1 MIKFNVGGIFHE
13 LLIKKFQR
21 GFLYFYILTDSKNY
35 TCEIKELFHG
45 FNGFI
50 LDTDVLFVTIHCI
63 SLQIN
68 IEES

>member
-1 MIKFNVGGIFHE
+1 MWEEFFM
-13 LLIKKFQR
+13 
-21 GFLYFYILTDSKNY
+21 KNY